1 MNEETLD
8 ETMRFSHRVSTGQDR
23 QVQQRLP
30 LPPDVVD
37 EARLE
42 RQILRQAFVVTLQ
55 DDQSQ
60 FC

>member
-1 MNEETLD
+1 
-8 ETMRFSHRVSTGQDR
+8 MRFSHRVSTGQDR

-42 RQILRQAFVVTLQ
+42 RQILRQAFVLTLQ
-55 DDQSQ
+55 DDQNN